1 MSALLHYA
9 SIYTTKRN
17 SWKLRRGKGD
27 NLSAHVGLDTWF
39 HDGDQGN
46 PLREERRAW
55 KRENLIGL
63 GGPITRVRPKK
74 EKEMLLE
81 KKIYL
86 QAQT

>member
-17 SWKLRRGKGD
+17 SWKLRWGKGD

-46 PLREERRAW
+46 PLREERVKWRLNLFWPSSERAINV
-55 KRENLIGL
+55 E
-63 GGPITRVRPKK
+63 
-74 EKEMLLE
+74 
-81 KKIYL
+81 
-86 QAQT
+86 